1 MQSCSDKQV
10 QDVRQLAPLL
20 QEVGRQLEAQKGGI
34 RDEETSKA
42 VLLLHALRRD
52 ALLATSS
59 AAARTALLP
68 CRASHALRD
77 ELLRAEAEDEN
88 AKDRLAA
95 GGAADADDDDDDDE
109 SGGEEGE
116 EPSQQPD
123 AAAWAA
129 AAAVLREVPSKRKR
143 AEEEE
148 EVVVAGG
155 RAAQNV
161 RLMCAMDGTLE
172 VWEWRYVGEELARGR
187 AWAPLP
193 KWVGDSVADG
203 MAQYADFE
211 QMCGV
216 QDRSFADVTRRFKAL
231 EQAIDAAGTGR
242 AVCVPLPVLAEME
255 AMATQAAQGSGL
267 DGDDGLRGTLTR
279 FALHYDRVLLALRR
293 VEGRGWAVKEGW
305 RPSWPM
311 SSAPSSVS
319 ATSLPPG
326 YECELRHF
334 SMAWEHLAE

>member
-1 MQSCSDKQV
+1 MQSCSEKQV
-10 QDVRQLAPLL
+10 HDVRQLAPLL
-20 QEVGRQLEAQKGGI
+20 QEFGRQLEAQQGGI

-42 VLLLHALRRD
+42 VLLLNGLRRD
-52 ALLATSS
+52 ALLAASS

-68 CRASHALRD
+68 CRPSHALRN
-77 ELLRAEAEDEN
+77 ELLRAEAEEEK
-88 AKDRLAA
+88 AKDNLAA
-95 GGAADADDDDDDDE
+95 GGPAAAAGDGDGDDE
-109 SGGEEGE
+109 SDGAE
-116 EPSQQPD
+116 EPPQPD

-129 AAAVLREVPSKRKR
+129 AAAALRAVPSKRKR
-143 AEEEE
+143 AEEDGEAE
-148 EVVVAGG
+148 GG
-155 RAAQNV
+155 RAPQNV

-172 VWEWRYVGEELARGR
+172 VWEWRYAGEELEGGR

-193 KWVGDSVADG
+193 KWVGDTLADG

-216 QDRSFADVTRRFKAL
+216 PDASLKDMARRFKAL

-293 VEGRGWAVKEGW
+293 VEGG
-305 RPSWPM
+305 
-311 SSAPSSVS
+311 
-319 ATSLPPG
+319 
-326 YECELRHF
+326 
-334 SMAWEHLAE
+334 